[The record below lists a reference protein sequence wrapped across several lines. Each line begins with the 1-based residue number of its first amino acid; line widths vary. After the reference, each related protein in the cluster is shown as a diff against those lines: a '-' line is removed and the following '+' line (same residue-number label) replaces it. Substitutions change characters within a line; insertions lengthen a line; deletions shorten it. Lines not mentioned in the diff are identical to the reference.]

1 MLSRIKSS
9 DLSSYLSLL
18 KRHLTYHTRSDAVNL
33 DRLLRRT
40 TRGDILYRQLQSE
53 WKFEYTGAQMYNR
66 TLFLLCGIERSIEQ
80 CLTNQQVSY
89 QDWEIIFCTKGYMEL
104 LMGPPEKNLQLDT
117 SLKQTRGARNSI
129 HWMLDTD
136 GLEPSSALYNQA
148 DYTTVGPLEYFFQ
161 NPDIY
166 QKGRDPAKWIR
177 SSIAVDNR
185 TIGQQWFNDQYLHL
199 LHPNLEVLD
208 YQWTER
214 SKQDLIHSIQQGTA
228 VLKQAILYDSCNPM
242 LARKGDGEE
251 EICRFMLEQGMSQFS
266 HKNFISV
273 STGPNLAGVLS
284 KDLHMNR
291 VFSNI
296 YVSKPKKFSS
306 IGSSLPY
313 ETRTNQLPY
322 EHVSDAITTLKWTP
336 SPHWKTCN
344 DRRSIFSPPNRCNAP
359 TRIHLKN
366 GETFD
371 RRRFSRGYI
380 LAHNGIQRT
389 VRPCQRKVT
398 NSGRCVIH
406 EGLWWHRLPRH
417 LR

>member
-1 MLSRIKSS
+1 MLTKIKSTS
-9 DLSSYLSLL
+9 LPCFLSQL
-18 KRHLTYHTRSDAVNL
+18 KMHLNHHTRNNPIDL
-33 DRLLRRT
+33 DRLVRRT
-40 TRGDILYRQLQSE
+40 PHDDISYRQLQSE
-53 WKFEYTGAQMYNR
+53 WKYEYTGAQMYNR
-66 TLFLLCGIERSIEQ
+66 TLLLLCGIERSIEH
-80 CLTNQQVSY
+80 CLSNQHILG
-89 QDWEIIFCTKGYMEL
+89 QDWEIILCTKGYMEL
-104 LMGPPEKNLQLDT
+104 LMGPPEKSLQFDT
-117 SLKQTRGARNSI
+117 SLKQTKGARNSI

-161 NPDIY
+161 NPDIF

-199 LHPNLEVLD
+199 VHPNLEVLD

-214 SKQDLIHSIQQGTA
+214 SKQDLIHSIQHGTA

-242 LARKGDGEE
+242 LARKGDDEE
-251 EICRFMLEQGMSQFS
+251 EIYRFMLEQGINQFS

-273 STGPNLAGVLS
+273 NTGENLTGVVS

-291 VFSNI
+291 VFSSI
-296 YVSKPKKFSS
+296 YFSKPKKASS
-306 IGSSLPY
+306 TESNLPY
-313 ETRTNQLPY
+313 ETQTNHLPY
-322 EHVSDAITTLKWTP
+322 EHVSEIITTLKWTP

-359 TRIHLKN
+359 TWIYLQN
-366 GETFD
+366 ATSSD
-371 RRRFSRGYI
+371 RGRFSRGYI
-380 LAHNGIQRT
+380 LAQNGTQRT

-406 EGLWWHRLPRH
+406 EGLWWHRLPKH

>member
-80 CLTNQQVSY
+80 CLINQQVSY

-214 SKQDLIHSIQQGTA
+214 SEQDLIHSIQQGTA

-266 HKNFISV
+266 HKNFVSV

-322 EHVSDAITTLKWTP
+322 EHVTDAITTLKWTP

-359 TRIHLKN
+359 TRIYLKN